1 MLELSTL
8 LPLCGFQEVNPGYKL
23 DSMCFYPLNHLT
35 ALISL
40 QKLLAVIFLFLNISS
55 VYELCSNYSPF
66 SLLLPPFLKIPSHIN
81 GFGGFVLW
89 TTEFRDLCDQ
99 GFETIHWNLVGSPTG
114 TQFKAMTPLLEGFSS
129 QQFNLERPIPHHAF
143 LLVSLVVQL
152 LTGNCIFCECKTS
165 MAVSRPRWHLH
176 TSFFLV
182 FRLLH
187 SSYLRFQSVS

>member
-8 LPLCGFQEVNPGYKL
+8 LPLCGFQGVNPGYKL
-23 DSMCFYPLNHLT
+23 GSMCFYPLNHLT

-55 VYELCSNYSPF
+55 VYKLCSNYSPF
-66 SLLLPPFLKIPSHIN
+66 SLLLHPFLKIPSHIN

-89 TTEFRDLCDQ
+89 STEFHDLCDQ

-114 TQFKAMTPLLEGFSS
+114 TQFKAMTPPPRMF
-129 QQFNLERPIPHHAF
+129 QQPVVQPGERAGTHEPIPHHTF

-152 LTGNCIFCECKTS
+152 LTGNCIFCECKT
-165 MAVSRPRWHLH
+165 
-176 TSFFLV
+176 
-182 FRLLH
+182 
-187 SSYLRFQSVS
+187 